1 MKRRNHYE
9 SPEVLNQPLEA
20 QAPLCESVEATTQL
34 ENMGVVTI
42 YDEFLD

>member
-1 MKRRNHYE
+1 MERRNYE
-9 SPEVLNQPLEA
+9 TPEVLSRPLET

-34 ENMGVVTI
+34 ENMELVTI